1 MDLPS
6 RLRRTIL
13 CLPFFF
19 CLGDRAHAAQA
30 PALQAGDAAGAQR
43 ASVST
48 QGFAQCGELELI
60 LGQQPYRITCDRMV
74 VAPGVRHWDGHV
86 AGSAGH
92 KLSFQIRPEG
102 ATGLLDLPGRP
113 LRLGLV
119 DGVQWLLDTPAEQLQ
134 AELADIPPPLF
145 VLRETATDSG
155 AAAGVKSSDA
165 DRTRPGEPAFAGKPA
180 DVAYPVALNLADLA
194 AVEPGGQVDLAL
206 PGLQQN
212 VTYEKTLVSPTGTS
226 TWIGY
231 LTQYGR
237 DYPVVLTYSVDGSTT
252 GAIQGPTGEWLV
264 SGKPGETWL
273 IDTASSG
280 LRHNPTA
287 KDDDAVAP
295 PTAAGHAEAF
305 AAGATAATGSAG
317 TPTASADT
325 STGNTVVDVLVLYT
339 PGLVSRYGG
348 EAGAANRIDY
358 FISLANQ
365 AYSNGNVGITLRRVG
380 LQRVD
385 IADNTSNSTT
395 LGQLRS
401 GSGAFA
407 SIPALRNSTGADGVL
422 LVRPFDMNGQG
433 GNCGVGYVGGYGGT
447 PMSAYADY
455 AYAVVSEGKDVKG
468 QSYYCTDTTFAHE
481 LGHNMGLM
489 HDRETV
495 ARQGGGSGALPY
507 AYGYGKSGQFGTIMS
522 YIYPVV
528 VRFSNPL
535 DMSCNGTACGVSSS
549 DAASSAD
556 NARALGITRAP
567 FSAFRATTTA
577 GRVSIAGVITIDGK
591 AAANV
596 GVLANGAT
604 CATSNSTGMYAC
616 SFDSGWSGTISASA
630 GAVTFAPQSASYNNL
645 QSSEARNFAGVS
657 TAAPVTIGG
666 VVRINGVPVAGVKVT
681 ATGATCS
688 LTNAAGGYSCNLM
701 SHGSGTVSAS
711 FLGTTFSPASIAFNN
726 IVARLT
732 ANFSGTRP
740 AIGISGRVTVKGR
753 ARAGVAVKAG
763 DALCSVTNSSGAY
776 ACSRLKGWSGRL
788 AVPQLG
794 SAVYKEFSNLVA
806 PLRFDFV
813 IR

>member
-6 RLRRTIL
+6 KLRRTIL
-13 CLPFFF
+13 CLPFIF
-19 CLGDRAHAAQA
+19 CIGDPAHAAPA
-30 PALQAGDAAGAQR
+30 PALEAGDATGAQR

-48 QGFAQCGELELI
+48 QAFGHCAEIELM
-60 LGQQPYRITCDRMV
+60 LGRQPYRIACDRMV
-74 VAPGVRHWDGHV
+74 VAPGVRHWEGHV
-86 AGSAGH
+86 AGSADH
-92 KLSFQIRPEG
+92 KVSFQIRPEG
-102 ATGLLDLPGRP
+102 TTGLLDLPDRP

-119 DGVQWLLDTPAEQLQ
+119 DGVQWLLDTPSQALQ
-134 AELADIPPPLF
+134 AELADVPPPLF
-145 VLRETATDSG
+145 VLREMPTDDA
-155 AAAGVKSSDA
+155 AAAGAKSPNTDQPHSA
-165 DRTRPGEPAFAGKPA
+165 EPNLAGKPA
-180 DVAYPVALNLADLA
+180 DVAYPVTLNLADLA

-226 TWIGY
+226 SWIGY

-237 DYPVVLTYSVDGSTT
+237 DYPVVLTYGVDGSTT

-264 SGKPGETWL
+264 TGKPGETWL

-295 PTAAGHAEAF
+295 PAAAGHAEAF
-305 AAGATAATGSAG
+305 AAGATAATGTPGASTASAG
-317 TPTASADT
+317 TSP
-325 STGNTVVDVLVLYT
+325 GNTVVDVLVVYT
-339 PGLVSRYGG
+339 PGLVTRYGG

-365 AYSNGNVGITLRRVG
+365 AYSNGGVGITLRRVG

-385 IADNTSNSTT
+385 IADNTSNSMA

-422 LVRPFDMNGQG
+422 LVRPFDMAGQG
-433 GNCGVGYVGGYGGT
+433 GNCGVGYVAGYGGT

-535 DMSCNGTACGVSSS
+535 DMSCNSAACGVSSS
-549 DAASSAD
+549 DAARSAD
-556 NARALGITRAP
+556 NARALGITREP

-604 CATSNSTGMYAC
+604 CSTSNSSGMYAC
-616 SFDSGWSGTISASA
+616 SFAAGWSGTISASA
-630 GAVTFAPQSASYNNL
+630 GAVTFAPPSASYNNL
-645 QSSEARNFAGVS
+645 QASEARNFAGIS
-657 TAAPVTIGG
+657 AAAPVYISG
-666 VVRINGVPVAGVKVT
+666 VVRINGVLIPGVRVT

-688 LTNAAGGYSCNLM
+688 PTNAAGAYRCSLM

-711 FLGTTFSPASIAFNN
+711 YLGTTFSPASFAFSN
-726 IVARLT
+726 IVAPMT
-732 ANFSGTRP
+732 ANFTGTRP
-740 AIGISGRVTVKGR
+740 AFGISGRVTVKGR
-753 ARAGVAVKAG
+753 PRAGLAVNAG
-763 DALCSVTNSSGAY
+763 DAFCSVTNSSGAY
-776 ACSRLKGWSGRL
+776 ACSRLRGWSGRL

-794 SAVYKEFSNLVA
+794 SAVFKDVFNLAA
-806 PLRFDFV
+806 PMRFDFV